1 MANTIDLRSESC
13 VGKKLEKFKL
23 ENPARALDGRKAMKT
38 NKRQKFLTASA
49 ILAIAGLAATAVPAN
64 ASEPGVTA
72 TTIKLGIT
80 VPMTGIASPGYNKIP
95 GAMKAYFDYV
105 NANGGVN
112 GRRISLVIKDDQYIP
127 RTAVARANELILRDK
142 VFALVGTLGTAS
154 TKAISAST
162 QLASRGIP
170 SLFVNTGFSGFADK
184 KAYPT
189 TFSILPSYQMEA
201 KIMAKFIKET
211 YAGKKLALIYQD
223 DDFGRDALAGFKTA
237 GLTFDTMIPYAS
249 GSQAL
254 PATGAGWIS
263 RLKAAG
269 AEVTVMFGVTS
280 ASTAALANAFAG
292 GFKTQWV
299 LGSVGGDATTIAAT
313 NRAFVPLLNG
323 AKGFSFAPA
332 PTDTNDEYIKLFQ
345 GIYASALPSQTFD
358 NNVVAGMSNAFLVV
372 QALKAA
378 GPRLTRAGLIKAI
391 ESKGSTFPSPFLTPL
406 GYSPTSHIGATGYWG
421 GTYGPTGALTPDG
434 GKYTVYTT
442 DSGNGPVVV
451 SSYKRPAMPAK
462 GLPN

>member
-1 MANTIDLRSESC
+1 MTRTNRR
-13 VGKKLEKFKL
+13 KL
-23 ENPARALDGRKAMKT
+23 ALTSAVLAVAAM
-38 NKRQKFLTASA
+38 TASSLPA
-49 ILAIAGLAATAVPAN
+49 QAASDPGLT
-64 ASEPGVTA
+64 T

-80 VPMTGIASPGYNKIP
+80 VPLTGIASPGYNKIP

-112 GRRISLVIKDDQYIP
+112 GRKITLVVKDDQYIP
-127 RTAVARANELILRDK
+127 TTAVAKANELILKDK

-162 QLASRGIP
+162 QLAKRGIP

-201 KIMAKFIKET
+201 KIMGKFLKDK
-211 YAGKKLALIYQD
+211 YADKKLALIYQD
-223 DDFGRDALAGFKTA
+223 DDFGRDALAGFKQAGITFTTA
-237 GLTFDTMIPYAS
+237 IPYAS
-249 GSQAL
+249 GSQSL

-263 RLKAAG
+263 KLKAAG
-269 AEVTVMFGVTS
+269 TEVTVLFGVSS
-280 ASTAALANAFAG
+280 ASTAALANAYAAG
-292 GFKTQWV
+292 YKTQWV
-299 LGSVGGDATTIAAT
+299 LGSVGGDATTIAAS
-313 NRAFVPLLNG
+313 NKAYVPLLFG

-332 PTDTNDEYIKLFQ
+332 PSDSADEYIKLFQ
-345 GIYASALPSQTFD
+345 SIYASAQPTQTFD
-358 NNVVAGMSNAFLVV
+358 NNVVAGMSNAFLAV
-372 QALKAA
+372 QALHAA
-378 GPRLTRAGLIKAI
+378 GSNLTRAGLIKVI
-391 ESKGSTFPSPFLTPL
+391 ESKGATLANPFLTPL
-406 GYSPTSHIGATGYWG
+406 GYSTTSHVGATGYWI
-421 GTYGPTGALTPDG
+421 GTYDQTGALKADG

-442 DSGNGPVVV
+442 DSGNGPVVE

>member
-1 MANTIDLRSESC
+1 VLA
-13 VGKKLEKFKL
+13 V
-23 ENPARALDGRKAMKT
+23 AAM
-38 NKRQKFLTASA
+38 TASSLPA
-49 ILAIAGLAATAVPAN
+49 QAASDPGLT
-64 ASEPGVTA
+64 T

-80 VPMTGIASPGYNKIP
+80 VPLTGIASPGYNKIP

-112 GRRISLVIKDDQYIP
+112 GRKITLVVKDDQYIP
-127 RTAVARANELILRDK
+127 TTAVAKANELILKDK

-162 QLASRGIP
+162 QLAKRGIP

-201 KIMAKFIKET
+201 KIMGKFLKDK
-211 YAGKKLALIYQD
+211 YADKKLALIYQD
-223 DDFGRDALAGFKTA
+223 DDFGRDALAGFKQAGITFTTA
-237 GLTFDTMIPYAS
+237 IPYAS
-249 GSQAL
+249 GSQSL

-263 RLKAAG
+263 KLKAAG
-269 AEVTVMFGVTS
+269 TEVTVLFGVSS
-280 ASTAALANAFAG
+280 ASTAALANAYAAG
-292 GFKTQWV
+292 YKTQWV
-299 LGSVGGDATTIAAT
+299 LGSVGGDATTIAAS
-313 NRAFVPLLNG
+313 NKAYVPLLFG

-332 PTDTNDEYIKLFQ
+332 PSDSADEYIKLFQ
-345 GIYASALPSQTFD
+345 SIYASAQPTQTFD
-358 NNVVAGMSNAFLVV
+358 NNVVAGMSNAFLAV
-372 QALKAA
+372 QALHAA
-378 GPRLTRAGLIKAI
+378 GSNLTRAGLIKVI
-391 ESKGSTFPSPFLTPL
+391 ESKGATLANPFLTPL
-406 GYSPTSHIGATGYWG
+406 GYSATSHVGATGYWI
-421 GTYGPTGALTPDG
+421 GTYDQTGALKADG

-442 DSGNGPVVV
+442 DSGNGPVVE

>member
-1 MANTIDLRSESC
+1 MNRR
-13 VGKKLEKFKL
+13 KLSL
-23 ENPARALDGRKAMKT
+23 TSAVLAVAA
-38 NKRQKFLTASA
+38 LTASTLPA
-49 ILAIAGLAATAVPAN
+49 QAASDPGL
-64 ASEPGVTA
+64 TA
-72 TTIKLGIT
+72 TSIKLGIT

-112 GRRISLVIKDDQYIP
+112 GRKISLVIKDDQYIP
-127 RTAVARANELILRDK
+127 TTAVARANELILRDK

-162 QLASRGIP
+162 QLSRRGIP

-201 KIMAKFIKET
+201 KIMGKFIKEN

-223 DDFGRDALAGFKTA
+223 DDFGRDALAGFKQA
-237 GLTFDTMIPYAS
+237 GVTFGTYIPYAS

-263 RLKAAG
+263 KLKAAG
-269 AEVTVMFGVTS
+269 AEVTVLFGVTS
-280 ASTAALANAFAG
+280 ASTAALANAYAAQ
-292 GFKTQWV
+292 FKTQWV

-313 NRAFVPLLNG
+313 NKAYVPLLYG

-332 PTDTNDEYIKLFQ
+332 PTDSTDEYIKLFQ
-345 GIYASALPSQTFD
+345 SIYAAAQPTQTFD
-358 NNVVAGMSNAFLVV
+358 NNVVAGMSNAFLAV
-372 QALKAA
+372 QALAA
-378 GPRLTRAGLIKAI
+378 TGNNLTRANLIKTI
-391 ESKGSTFPSPFLTPL
+391 EQKGASFASPFLTPL
-406 GYSPTSHIGATGYWG
+406 GYSTTSHVGATGYWI
-421 GTYGPTGALTPDG
+421 GTYDPTGALKPDG

-442 DSGNGPVVV
+442 DSGSGDVVV
-451 SSYKRPAMPAK
+451 STYKRPAMPAK

>member
-1 MANTIDLRSESC
+1 MITMNRR
-13 VGKKLEKFKL
+13 KLVS
-23 ENPARALDGRKAMKT
+23 
-38 NKRQKFLTASA
+38 ASA
-49 ILAIAGLAATAVPAN
+49 VIAIAALTVTTVPAQAFN
-64 ASEPGVTA
+64 PRSNEPGLTA

-80 VPMTGIASPGYNKIP
+80 LPMTGIASPGYNKIP

-105 NANGGVN
+105 NTNGGVN
-112 GRRISLVIKDDQYIP
+112 GRKISLVVKDDQYIP
-127 RTAVARANELILRDK
+127 ATAVARANELILRDK

-154 TKAISAST
+154 TKALTSST
-162 QLASRGIP
+162 QLSKRGIP
-170 SLFVNTGFSGFADK
+170 SLFVNTGWSGFADK

-201 KIMAKFIKET
+201 KIMAQFIKDK

-237 GLTFDTMIPYAS
+237 GLTFDTLIPYAS

-263 RLKAAG
+263 KLRTAAPD
-269 AEVTVMFGVTS
+269 VTVMFGVSS
-280 ASTAALANAFAG
+280 ATTALLGNAFAAG
-292 GFKTQWV
+292 WVGKTQFV

-313 NRAFVPLLNG
+313 NRGLVGLLNG
-323 AKGFSFAPA
+323 AKGLSFAPA
-332 PTDTNDEYIKLFQ
+332 PSDSSDEYIKLFQ
-345 GIYASALPSQTFD
+345 TIYAAAQPTQTFD

-372 QALKAA
+372 QALKAT
-378 GPRLTRAGLIKAI
+378 GKNLTRKGLIQTI
-391 ESKGSTFPSPFLTPL
+391 ETKGSTFASPFLTPL
-406 GYSPTSHIGATGYWG
+406 GYSTTSHVGATGYWI
-421 GTYGPTGALTPDG
+421 GTYGPTGALTADG

-442 DSGNGPVVV
+442 DSGNGPVVE
-451 SSYKRPAMPAK
+451 STYKRPAMPAK

>member
-1 MANTIDLRSESC
+1 MVRMNRR
-13 VGKKLEKFKL
+13 KLSL
-23 ENPARALDGRKAMKT
+23 TSAVLAVAA
-38 NKRQKFLTASA
+38 LTASTLPA
-49 ILAIAGLAATAVPAN
+49 QAASDPGL
-64 ASEPGVTA
+64 TA
-72 TTIKLGIT
+72 TSIKLGIT

-112 GRRISLVIKDDQYIP
+112 GRKITLVIKDDQYIP
-127 RTAVARANELILRDK
+127 TTAVAKANELILRDK

-162 QLASRGIP
+162 QLSKRGIP

-201 KIMAKFIKET
+201 KIMGKYLKEN

-223 DDFGRDALAGFKTA
+223 DDFGRDALAGFKQA
-237 GLTFDTMIPYAS
+237 GVTFGTYIPYAS

-263 RLKAAG
+263 KLKAAG
-269 AEVTVMFGVTS
+269 AEVTVLFGVTS
-280 ASTAALANAFAG
+280 ASTAALANAYAAQ
-292 GFKTQWV
+292 FKTQWV

-313 NRAFVPLLNG
+313 NKAYVPLLYG

-332 PTDTNDEYIKLFQ
+332 PTDSADEYIKLFQ
-345 GIYASALPSQTFD
+345 TIYAAAQPTQTFD
-358 NNVVAGMSNAFLVV
+358 NNVVAGMSNAFLAV
-372 QALKAA
+372 QALAA
-378 GPRLTRAGLIKAI
+378 TGSNLTRANLIKTI
-391 ESKGSTFPSPFLTPL
+391 EEKGATFASPFLTPL
-406 GYSPTSHIGATGYWG
+406 GYSKTAHIGATGYWI
-421 GTYGPTGALTPDG
+421 GTYDPTGALKPDG

-442 DSGNGPVVV
+442 DSGSGDVVL
-451 SSYKRPAMPAK
+451 STYKRPAMPAK

>member
-1 MANTIDLRSESC
+1 MITMNRR
-13 VGKKLEKFKL
+13 KLVS
-23 ENPARALDGRKAMKT
+23 
-38 NKRQKFLTASA
+38 ASA
-49 ILAIAGLAATAVPAN
+49 VIAIAALTVTTVPAQAYN
-64 ASEPGVTA
+64 PRSNEPGLTA

-80 VPMTGIASPGYNKIP
+80 LPMTGIASPGYNKIP

-112 GRRISLVIKDDQYIP
+112 GRKISLVVKDDQYIP
-127 RTAVARANELILRDK
+127 ATAVARANELILRDR

-154 TKAISAST
+154 TKALTSST
-162 QLASRGIP
+162 QLSKRGIP
-170 SLFVNTGFSGFADK
+170 SLFVNTGWSGFADK

-201 KIMAKFIKET
+201 KIMAQFIKDK

-237 GLTFDTMIPYAS
+237 GLKFDTLIPYSS

-263 RLKAAG
+263 KLRTAAPD
-269 AEVTVMFGVTS
+269 VTVVFGVSS
-280 ASTAALANAFAG
+280 ATTALLGNAFAAG
-292 GFKTQWV
+292 WVGKTQFV

-313 NRAFVPLLNG
+313 NRGLVGLLNG
-323 AKGFSFAPA
+323 AKGLSFAPA
-332 PTDTNDEYIKLFQ
+332 PSDSSDEYIKLFQ
-345 GIYASALPSQTFD
+345 TIYAAAQPTQTFD
-358 NNVVAGMSNAFLVV
+358 NNVVAGMSNAFLAV
-372 QALKAA
+372 QAIKAA
-378 GPRLTRAGLIKAI
+378 GKNLTRKGLINTI
-391 ESKGSTFPSPFLTPL
+391 ETKGSTFANPFLTPL
-406 GYSPTSHIGATGYWG
+406 GYSTTSHVGATGYWI
-421 GTYGPTGALTPDG
+421 GTYGPTGALTADG

-442 DSGNGPVVV
+442 DSGNGPVVE
-451 SSYKRPAMPAK
+451 STYKRPAMPAK

>member
-1 MANTIDLRSESC
+1 MIR
-13 VGKKLEKFKL
+13 
-23 ENPARALDGRKAMKT
+23 T
-38 NKRQKFLTASA
+38 NRQKLALTSALLAVAALTASSLPA
-49 ILAIAGLAATAVPAN
+49 QAA
-64 ASEPGVTA
+64 SDPGVTA
-72 TTIKLGIT
+72 TSIKLGIT

-105 NANGGVN
+105 NDNGGVN
-112 GRRISLVIKDDQYIP
+112 GRKITLVIKDDQYIP
-127 RTAVARANELILRDK
+127 STAVAKANELILKDK

-162 QLASRGIP
+162 QLAKRGIP
-170 SLFVNTGFSGFADK
+170 SLFVNTGFSGFADA

-201 KIMAKFIKET
+201 KIMGKFLIEK
-211 YAGKKLALIYQD
+211 YADKKLALIYQD
-223 DDFGRDALAGFKTA
+223 DDFGRDALAGFKQA
-237 GLTFDTMIPYAS
+237 GITFGTYIPYAS
-249 GSQAL
+249 GSQSL

-263 RLKAAG
+263 KLKASG
-269 AEVTVMFGVTS
+269 AEVTVLFGVSS
-280 ASTAALANAFAG
+280 ASTAALANAYAAQY
-292 GFKTQWV
+292 KTQWV

-313 NRAFVPLLNG
+313 NKAYVPLLYG

-332 PTDTNDEYIKLFQ
+332 PTDATDEYIKLFQ
-345 GIYASALPSQTFD
+345 SIYATAQPTQTFD
-358 NNVVAGMSNAFLVV
+358 NNVVAGMSNAFLAV

-378 GPRLTRAGLIKAI
+378 GSDLTRAGLIKTI
-391 ESKGSTFPSPFLTPL
+391 ETKGASFANPFLTPL
-406 GYSPTSHIGATGYWG
+406 GYSATAHVGATGYWI
-421 GTYGPTGALTPDG
+421 GTYDPTGALKPDG

-442 DSGNGPVVV
+442 DSGNGPVVE

>member
-1 MANTIDLRSESC
+1 MIRINRR
-13 VGKKLEKFKL
+13 KLI
-23 ENPARALDGRKAMKT
+23 T
-38 NKRQKFLTASA
+38 TSA
-49 ILAIAGLAATAVPAN
+49 VLAIAALTVATVPAQAFN
-64 ASEPGVTA
+64 PSMADPGVTR

-80 VPMTGIASPGYNKIP
+80 SPLTGIAAPGYSKIP

-105 NANGGVN
+105 NKNGGVN
-112 GRRISLVIKDDQYIP
+112 GRKITLVSKDDQYIP
-127 RTAVARANELILRDK
+127 TTAVAKANELILRDK

-154 TKAISAST
+154 TKALTAST
-162 QLASRGIP
+162 QLSKRGVP
-170 SLFVNTGFSGFADK
+170 SLFVNTGWSGFADQ

-201 KIMAKFIKET
+201 KIMAKFIKEKYT
-211 YAGKKLALIYQD
+211 GKKLALIYQD

-237 GLTFDTMIPYAS
+237 GLTFDTYIPYAS
-249 GSQAL
+249 GAQAL

-263 RLKAAG
+263 KLKTAG
-269 AEVTVMFGVTS
+269 AEVTVLFGVSS
-280 ASTAALANAFAG
+280 ASTAALANAYGA

-313 NRAFVPLLNG
+313 NKAYVPLLNG

-332 PTDTNDEYIKLFQ
+332 PTDTSDKYIALFQ
-345 GIYASALPSQTFD
+345 SIYAAAQPKESFD
-358 NNVVAGMSNAFLVV
+358 NNVVAGMSNAFLAV

-378 GPRLTRAGLIKAI
+378 GPNLTRKGLIKAI
-391 ESKGSTFPSPFLTPL
+391 ETKGSTFASPFLTPL
-406 GYSPTSHIGATGYWG
+406 GYSAKAHIGATGYWI

-442 DSGNGPVVV
+442 DSGSGPVVE
-451 SSYKRPAMPAK
+451 STYKRPAMPEN
-462 GLPN
+462 GL

>member
-1 MANTIDLRSESC
+1 MIRIN
-13 VGKKLEKFKL
+13 
-23 ENPARALDGRKAMKT
+23 
-38 NKRQKFLTASA
+38 RQKLALTSALLAVAALTASS
-49 ILAIAGLAATAVPAN
+49 LPAQ
-64 ASEPGVTA
+64 ASSDPGVTA
-72 TTIKLGIT
+72 TSIKLGIT

-105 NANGGVN
+105 NDNGGVN
-112 GRRISLVIKDDQYIP
+112 GRKITLVIKDDQYIP
-127 RTAVARANELILRDK
+127 TTAVAKANELILKDK

-162 QLASRGIP
+162 QLAKRGIP
-170 SLFVNTGFSGFADK
+170 SLFVNTGFSGFADA

-201 KIMAKFIKET
+201 KIMGKYLKEK
-211 YAGKKLALIYQD
+211 YADKKLALIYQD
-223 DDFGRDALAGFKTA
+223 DDFGRDALAGFKQA
-237 GLTFDTMIPYAS
+237 GITFGTYIPYAS
-249 GSQAL
+249 GSQSL

-263 RLKAAG
+263 ALKASG
-269 AEVTVMFGVTS
+269 TEVTVLFGVSS
-280 ASTAALANAFAG
+280 ASTAALANAYAAQ
-292 GFKTQWV
+292 FKTQWV

-313 NRAFVPLLNG
+313 NKAYVGFLYG

-332 PTDTNDEYIKLFQ
+332 PTDATDEYIKLFQ
-345 GIYASALPSQTFD
+345 SIYAAAQPTQTFD
-358 NNVVAGMSNAFLVV
+358 NNVVAGMSNAFLAV

-378 GPRLTRAGLIKAI
+378 GSDLTRAGLIKTI
-391 ESKGSTFPSPFLTPL
+391 EAKGASFANPFLTPL
-406 GYSPTSHIGATGYWG
+406 GYSASAHIGATGYWI
-421 GTYGPTGALTPDG
+421 GTYDPTGALKPDG

-442 DSGNGPVVV
+442 DSGNGPVVE

>member
-1 MANTIDLRSESC
+1 MNRR
-13 VGKKLEKFKL
+13 KLV
-23 ENPARALDGRKAMKT
+23 
-38 NKRQKFLTASA
+38 TASA
-49 ILAIAGLAATAVPAN
+49 VIAVAALTVTTVPAQAYN
-64 ASEPGVTA
+64 PRSNEPGLTA

-80 VPMTGIASPGYNKIP
+80 LPMTGIASPGYNKIP

-112 GRRISLVIKDDQYIP
+112 GRKISLVIKDDQYIP
-127 RTAVARANELILRDK
+127 ATAVARANELILRDK

-154 TKAISAST
+154 TKALTSST
-162 QLASRGIP
+162 QLSKRGIP
-170 SLFVNTGFSGFADK
+170 SLFVNTGWSGFADK

-201 KIMAKFIKET
+201 KIMAQFIKDK

-237 GLTFDTMIPYAS
+237 GLTFDTVIPYAS

-263 RLKAAG
+263 KLRTAAPD
-269 AEVTVMFGVTS
+269 VTVMFGVSS
-280 ASTAALANAFAG
+280 ATTALLGNAFAAG
-292 GFKTQWV
+292 WVGKTQFI
-299 LGSVGGDATTIAAT
+299 LGSVGGDATTISAT
-313 NRAFVPLLNG
+313 NRGLVGLLNG
-323 AKGFSFAPA
+323 AKGLSFAPA
-332 PTDTNDEYIKLFQ
+332 PTDSSDEYIKLFQ
-345 GIYASALPSQTFD
+345 TIYAAAQPTQTFD

-378 GPRLTRAGLIKAI
+378 GKNLTRKGLINAI
-391 ESKGSTFPSPFLTPL
+391 ETKGSTFANPFLTPL
-406 GYSPTSHIGATGYWG
+406 GYSTTSHVGATGYWI
-421 GTYGPTGALTPDG
+421 GTYGPTGALTADG

-442 DSGNGPVVV
+442 DSGTGPVVE
-451 SSYKRPAMPAK
+451 STYKRPAMPAK